1 MGLWKSSPFLSPEL
15 MDEIGNF
22 RRRPH
27 AKFHVDGCP
36 IHLYR
41 SVRNAELCG
50 DHLVGHPLR
59 KAGGHLFFADGERIP
74 ARLLVSAVGACI
86 VVRLALRHGLLDRGK
101 EFLLVDGF
109 RDEVARAVLNGAN
122 GHLTGPPLS
131 GHFRGSCT

>member
-1 MGLWKSSPFLSPEL
+1 MN
-15 MDEIGNF
+15 EIGDF
-22 RRRPH
+22 RGRPH
-27 AKFHVDGCP
+27 AELHVDGRP

-74 ARLLVSAVGACI
+74 ARLLFSAVGACI

-122 GHLTGPPLS
+122 GHLTAPPLS